1 MKKNKQKIRPKC
13 EKSVDKIRLVY
24 YNKDN
29 KTKEKNKQGTVDNQ
43 FTSNLNPSKGGTDH
57 QRLNFSFIYNKRNF
71 LYMKPGETNLLKSE
85 TLKQ

>member
-1 MKKNKQKIRPKC
+1 MTN
-13 EKSVDKIRLVY
+13 DRLFTII
-24 YNKDN
+24 KT
-29 KTKEKNKQGTVDNQ
+29 TKEQRTKRIQGTVDNQ